1 MQFETNSN
9 RAGLIGTAVFHTVV
23 ISILCFSY
31 LMPPDPPYPAPEGL
45 TVNIGNSE
53 TGLGP
58 DEPAEAGS
66 VQEKSPMAE
75 SVSPEETVVEKTETA
90 PQEVVSQEVEDAPA
104 IEAKLKKQ
112 EQARKMAEE
121 AERINREAAE
131 SKKIAEEKKLA
142 EEAERQRLD
151 AERKRIDAI
160 NSRAKGA
167 FGKGSGTST
176 SQGIAGGT
184 GNQGKPDGQ
193 AGVNNYNGGGT
204 GNGVDWSLNGRS
216 AISVPPPSSGIQEE
230 GKVVVEIIV
239 DKDGNVVDA
248 RGGLIGSTTT
258 DARLVKLATDAAS
271 KAKFNISPNSPDRQ
285 KGKITYVFELK

>member
-1 MQFETNSN
+1 MQSETNSN

-45 TVNIGNSE
+45 TVNIGDSE

-58 DEPAEAGS
+58 DEPAEAGT
-66 VQEKSPMAE
+66 VQEQSPMSENVA
-75 SVSPEETVVEKTETA
+75 PEEVVAEQTEAA
-90 PQEVVSQEVEDAPA
+90 PQEVISQEVEDAPA
-104 IEAKLKKQ
+104 IEAKKKL

-121 AERINREAAE
+121 AERTNREAAE
-131 SKKIAEEKKLA
+131 AKRVADEKKIAED
-142 EEAERQRLD
+142 AERQRQES
-151 AERKRIDAI
+151 ERKRIDAI

-167 FGKGSGTST
+167 FGKGSGTAT

-193 AGVNNYNGGGT
+193 AGVNNYQGGGT

-271 KAKFNISPNSPDRQ
+271 KAKFNISPNSPERQ